1 MSTHFVATKPPE
13 DRPAAAATTPS
24 ADSDAVVG
32 PSTSVPNLPPSS
44 VGSRTAVL
52 LPPSRPR
59 PVAASSSAVLP
70 VPASHAARRGAI
82 VATSSDARTADA
94 ATTDGTPTD
103 DELHPHR
110 PDGYV
115 VFAVGDASFAVP
127 VEEVRAVIRTERLDL
142 LPGGERPR
150 YGRGVALV
158 DVRGRAIPVVD
169 LRSDPSIPG
178 EVLLPLYR
186 HHVGLVVDRV
196 VSVSSARELVP
207 EPDGL
212 PDVLP
217 AYAQGVLRPVDGG
230 TPVLLVGLPDA
241 EFLQG

>member
-1 MSTHFVATKPPE
+1 VSTHFVATPRTDTRE
-13 DRPAAAATTPS
+13 PAAPLTATSAAT
-24 ADSDAVVG
+24 G
-32 PSTSVPNLPPSS
+32 SS
-44 VGSRTAVL
+44 TAVL
-52 LPPSRPR
+52 LPAARTSRARATFTLPEAAPSAPEAT
-59 PVAASSSAVLP
+59 AASSS
-70 VPASHAARRGAI
+70 
-82 VATSSDARTADA
+82 
-94 ATTDGTPTD
+94 D
-103 DELHPHR
+103 DEISR

-115 VFAVGDASFAVP
+115 VFAVGDACFAVP
-127 VEEVRAVIRTERLDL
+127 VDEVRAVIRTERLDL

-169 LRSDPSIPG
+169 LRSDASSPG

-230 TPVLLVGLPDA
+230 PPVLLVALPDA
-241 EFLQG
+241 ELLQS